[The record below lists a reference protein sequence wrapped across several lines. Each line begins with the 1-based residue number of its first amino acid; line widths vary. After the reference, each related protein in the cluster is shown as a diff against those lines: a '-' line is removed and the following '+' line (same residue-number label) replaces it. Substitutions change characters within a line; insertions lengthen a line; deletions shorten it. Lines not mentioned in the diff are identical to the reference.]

1 MSLKSILKPE
11 GSVVGSLA
19 TVGAV
24 YGVYQLNC
32 GPAVQVHATTP
43 NHAALESS
51 RKKAGYTA
59 LVLVSALFALTK
71 DANMFILG
79 CGTII
84 AMEVTYRHAIM
95 ADPDSN
101 TLVRPN
107 PHAAFE
113 PAQNVVPFPMQG
125 ETG

>member
-1 MSLKSILKPE
+1 MSWKSMLKPNE
-11 GSVVGSLA
+11 SVLASLA
-19 TVGAV
+19 TVGIV
-24 YGVYQLNC
+24 YGTYQMAC

-43 NHAALESS
+43 NHPALYSS
-51 RKKAGYTA
+51 RKKAGWTS
-59 LVLVSALFALTK
+59 LVIVGVLFGVTK

-101 TLVRPN
+101 TMQRPS
-107 PHAAFE
+107 PDAQYM